1 MKKLIAILLSV
12 GVMAS
17 LLLAGCA
24 PSEPGGPSAP
34 PSAGEPAAKGTL
46 EVRVTDA
53 PRQDEVTS
61 VLVTLSKVEVHRAV
75 AEQEQE
81 QQGGGEKV
89 KEQEQEQQQV
99 QEGEGEWLTLDIIAE
114 ANPFDLLKIKGVE
127 EVLAVDEMAAGKY
140 TQIRM
145 TIDRVEV
152 ALGGGEPEEAKLPS
166 GELKIVH
173 PFDVVEGETTVLL
186 LDFDAE
192 KSVTV
197 AGKDNII
204 VKPVVKLAVKE
215 GKAEEPGTKVV
226 TQEESQKI
234 AEEFVR
240 NEATFVFDGM
250 EETLKLTETVTLRS
264 LSCWQF
270 TFEFESRQAGYGDRE
285 GQMLAEVIT
294 PHQAVITVEKGKI
307 TSAIMD
313 EQWDMMKQKM
323 LK

>member
-24 PSEPGGPSAP
+24 PLEPGGPPTP
-34 PSAGEPAAKGTL
+34 PSPPTTGEPAATGTI

-61 VLVTLSKVEVHRAV
+61 ILVTVSAVEVHKAAV
-75 AEQEQE
+75 
-81 QQGGGEKV
+81 
-89 KEQEQEQQQV
+89 EQEQQQV

-140 TQIRM
+140 TQIRL

-264 LSCWQF
+264 PSCWQF

>member
-1 MKKLIAILLSV
+1 
-12 GVMAS
+12 MAS

-24 PSEPGGPSAP
+24 PLEPGGPPTP
-34 PSAGEPAAKGTL
+34 PSPPTTGEPVAIGTI

-61 VLVTLSKVEVHRAV
+61 VLVTVSKVEVHRAV
-75 AEQEQE
+75 A
-81 QQGGGEKV
+81 
-89 KEQEQEQQQV
+89 EQEQEQQQV

-140 TQIRM
+140 TQIRL

-264 LSCWQF
+264 PSCWQF

>member
-24 PSEPGGPSAP
+24 PLEPGGPP
-34 PSAGEPAAKGTL
+34 TTGEPAATGTI

-61 VLVTLSKVEVHRAV
+61 ILVTVSAVEVHKAA
-75 AEQEQE
+75 AEQEQ
-81 QQGGGEKV
+81 Q
-89 KEQEQEQQQV
+89 
-99 QEGEGEWLTLDIIAE
+99 QEGEGEWLPLNILGGAS
-114 ANPFDLLKIKGVE
+114 PFDLLKIKGIE
-127 EVLAVDEMAAGKY
+127 EVLAVDEMAVGKY

-152 ALGGGEPEEAKLPS
+152 ALGGGEPQEAKLPS

-250 EETLKLTETVTLRS
+250 EETLKLTETVALRCP
-264 LSCWQF
+264 SCWQF
-270 TFEFESRQAGYGDRE
+270 TFEFDSAHAGYGDRE

-307 TSAIMD
+307 TSAITD